1 MECVEREGEGRGL
14 ALVERSFNKQ
24 SEMNVQ
30 SEQIISTPTPFTACK
45 HNFVPRASCVWSQN
59 VGTTK
64 QKEVHINF

>member
-30 SEQIISTPTPFTACK
+30 SEQFISTPTPFTA
-45 HNFVPRASCVWSQN
+45 HTN
-59 VGTTK
+59 T
-64 QKEVHINF
+64 HIHVSTILCPEPAVCGHRM